1 MHESSR
7 RMSIKHLSGSLM
19 HSLLIQKHLTG
30 FPFSVDVYFNLKD
43 VSRSEPLQHKYNFFV
58 SWFAK
63 QRIAY
68 FEYQRQFM
76 KISDKGLSQQQKN

>member
-1 MHESSR
+1 MHELPH

-68 FEYQRQFM
+68 FEYET
-76 KISDKGLSQQQKN
+76 IYENIW